1 MVLIFWAVTP
11 LQSGI
16 FRVASTT
23 VTQDVLIA
31 PPARLLPPSLQ
42 VRTLGGNLNN
52 AAYGVTWLGQ
62 TPPPFTTREF
72 ALAPFSLHSLDSTGN
87 NASIVANTTL
97 YRSGLSCSTPA
108 SVKALP
114 NDVTGYLEVDDGE
127 GCKEKTDV
135 TNTIGSVG
143 VNGYQS
149 LACGKYFLVWLQDE
163 KSTLWNTSGLI
174 TRFCKTGYYS
184 QPVQANISVP
194 DGRVLETWP
203 LGLQTIL
210 SEHEINATNF
220 EYVVSRGLARGGSGR
235 NITTLQQKDP
245 RPFDIS
251 EDTVLAQDYRVSQRG
266 FPALN
271 SILAGIAVGGQNL
284 TFDRFIQS
292 PEAIDAAFHSAQQ
305 LFFALAVSSMMGP
318 SNTSETSH
326 PAVRTFSL
334 QSLQLVSAITRSVQ
348 ACLGLITLLITAL
361 AVLYYNRF
369 LPFRSGPNSIGFLAA
384 VASRHNFLEVFK
396 SMDNNKSFGQ
406 QLSYRQASLQV
417 HDGAVSLTL
426 DSEGSEDYVA
436 NVHGSSIPM
445 ESEATAQQEVGQR
458 NVWPTELRPSIGL
471 AFALALCLAAAA
483 LVFLDSWT
491 RAHRGLPLPP
501 VNTITQQLIL
511 NYIPT
516 VRFSLAITVFRRS
529 MTNATLGNWHL
540 DRAVSCCGVPLL
552 LLSSA
557 FQRP

>member
-16 FRVASTT
+16 FRVAPTT
-23 VTQDVLIA
+23 IAQDVLIS

-42 VRTLGGNLNN
+42 IGALGGNLNN

-62 TPPPFTTREF
+62 TPPPFATREF
-72 ALAPFSLHSLDSTGN
+72 ALAPFSLHGLDSTGN

-114 NDVTGYLEVDDGE
+114 KDVTGVLEVDDGE

-135 TNTIGSVG
+135 TTTLGSVG
-143 VNGYQS
+143 ENGYQS
-149 LACGKYFLVWLQDE
+149 LACGKYFLVWLKEE
-163 KSTLWNTSGLI
+163 KSTLWNVSGLI

-203 LGLQTIL
+203 LGPQTVL
-210 SEHEINATNF
+210 SEQEFNSTNF
-220 EYVVSRGLARGGSGR
+220 EYVITRGLARGSDK
-235 NITTLQQKDP
+235 NVTTFQQKDP

-251 EDTVLAQDYRVSQRG
+251 EDTVLAQDFRVSQRG

-305 LFFALAVSSMMGP
+305 LFFALAVSSIMGP
-318 SNTSETSH
+318 YNTSEPSH
-326 PAVRTFSL
+326 PAIHTFSL

-348 ACLGLITLLITAL
+348 ACLGLIALLITTL
-361 AVLYYNRF
+361 TVLYYNKF
-369 LPFRSGPNSIGFLAA
+369 LPFRFGPNSIGFLAA
-384 VASRHNFLEVFK
+384 VASRHSFLEVFK
-396 SMDNNKSFGQ
+396 SMNKEKNFGQ
-406 QLSYRQASLQV
+406 RLSYRQASLRA
-417 HDGAVSLTL
+417 HDGTVSLTL
-426 DSEGSEDYVA
+426 DSGDGEDYVESA
-436 NVHGSSIPM
+436 DGSSLPM
-445 ESEATAQQEVGQR
+445 ESEAGAQQEVGLQ
-458 NVWPTELRPSIGL
+458 NLWPTELRPSIGL
-471 AFALALCLAAAA
+471 TFALVLCLAVAA
-483 LVFLDSWT
+483 LIFLDTWT
-491 RAHRGLPLPP
+491 RAHMGLPLPSGSA
-501 VNTITQQLIL
+501 IIQQIIL

-516 VRFSLAITVFRRS
+516 VKASLVITVFCRS

-540 DRAVSCCGVPLL
+540 DRAVSCCGVPLS

-557 FQRP
+557 L